1 MEDRRLTI
9 EQFLSE
15 ATAYRREQRAEQWRG
30 RVKLALAFLAVL
42 TLAVLCRFAT
52 GPL

>member
-42 TLAVLCRFAT
+42 TFVALCRFVA
-52 GPL
+52 GSL